1 LLIKECFVWS
11 FTKRVM
17 PYQFTI
23 NFLWLTFKFNPKIK
37 FNDMSQTISFEIESC
52 FWRNQKFV
60 VNNCLRHGPH

>member
-23 NFLWLTFKFNPKIK
+23 NFWWFKSKDLN
-37 FNDMSQTISFEIESC
+37 QTISFEIESC
-52 FWRNQKFV
+52 FDAIKNLLLI
-60 VNNCLRHGPH
+60 NCLRHGPH

>member
-23 NFLWLTFKFNPKIK
+23 NLWWLKSKNKPE
-37 FNDMSQTISFEIESC
+37 DSSQTISFEIESC
-52 FWRNQKFV
+52 FDAIKKI
-60 VNNCLRHGPH
+60 CC